1 MPLFYSNSEQY
12 AFLLQLFFLNKRF
25 LAMKKAL
32 VNDDNVLD
40 RSIYED
46 SLLFHLNADLGRVAD
61 IEVQQYA
68 HLLDTMLNELD
79 DVAPK
84 KRPDLMVHIKISLD
98 TMLERI
104 KKRGRTY
111 EQIESDK
118 TLYEYYESL
127 NHRYNQWYEYF
138 DVCPK
143 IQIDGDRFDFVEKSE
158 HEKEVIKQ
166 IQQKLA
172 ELEGEYSGSYF
183 TENNYAKGQGLGL

>member
-1 MPLFYSNSEQY
+1 
-12 AFLLQLFFLNKRF
+12 
-25 LAMKKAL
+25 MKKAL

-46 SLLFHLNADLGRVAD
+46 SLLFHLNADLGRVTD
-61 IEVQQYA
+61 IEVQQYD

-84 KRPDLMVHIKISLD
+84 KRPDLMVHIKVSLD

-111 EQIESDK
+111 EQLESDE
-118 TLYEYYESL
+118 TLYGYYESL
-127 NHRYNQWYEYF
+127 NQRYDQWYEDF

-143 IQIDGDRFDFVEKSE
+143 IQIDGDRFDFVEKPE
-158 HEKEVIKQ
+158 HAQEVIKQ
-166 IQQKLA
+166 IQQKLG
-172 ELEGEYSGSYF
+172 ELEGESSGSYF
-183 TENNYAKGQGLGL
+183 TENNHAKGQGLGL